1 MRHSQ
6 FTTEDRTVLLQYWQ
20 AFHMREISIMPVT
33 LPQVL
38 NLKIMK
44 EKFTNNKS
52 EYRYENFGYFTLVN
66 SDTE

>member
-1 MRHSQ
+1 MKHQ
-6 FTTEDRTVLLQYWQ
+6 KFTHDDRITLLQYWQ

-44 EKFTNNKS
+44 EKFENNKS
-52 EYRYENFGYFTLVN
+52 QYNYEGFGYFTLVN
-66 SDTE
+66 SDSE